1 MNKYLIKGKTAKAV
15 AEYEADGLLHSVK
28 FDGGDEPARSWLL
41 RNLPTDES
49 HIAAFGAQYAHRL
62 QVVATPPDLSFN
74 AFWDSYGYKV
84 GKKDKVEQLWKSLS
98 EADKIACLKAVPK
111 YNRWIASKTSMEK
124 AYPQTFLNQR
134 RWENEFAA

>member
-1 MNKYLIKGKTAKAV
+1 MNKYLITGKTTKAV
-15 AEYEADGLLHSVK
+15 AEYEADGLLHAVK
-28 FDGGDEPARSWLL
+28 FDGGDAPARKWLL
-41 RNLPTDES
+41 CNIPCDEQELN
-49 HIAAFGAQYAHRL
+49 AFSVAWAGRL
-62 QVVATPPDLSFN
+62 KVTATPPDLSFA

-111 YNRWIASKTSMEK
+111 YNRWIAAKTNMEK
-124 AYPQTFLNQR
+124 AYPQTFLTQR